1 MMTRFFRYT
10 AIFIALALWLGGCFQ
25 EMLQVYYKTGIVP
38 DDYRY
43 GDLYRLSNLPQF
55 RDPVERCAPPAAV
68 SDTAR
73 TDLYL
78 IGDSFTEPGRL
89 TRADLSIAQRTHT
102 HWDATPLQVQLNP
115 AHRNVLVLETVERHL
130 REHLHK
136 SINQFAVVADTNP
149 PPLSMVPGLGASL
162 SSMVSAT
169 SSRVSD
175 LLRRSRQ
182 KPETRLE
189 VVLFGHEPFLWIKEW
204 KAAMNQRL
212 FGRVDP
218 QVRLSPD
225 GRHLLYYLDSDS
237 TGTTSDFVPVAD
249 TEVTAMVDSLNRA
262 RERYMKLGF
271 SEVYLAVIPN
281 KTTILAPT
289 LGRYNHLIERLEGQP
304 ALRLPVVS
312 VYKSFQSARVPIYAL
327 GDSHWNCTGRA
338 IWLREVR
345 DRLGI

>member
-1 MMTRFFRYT
+1 
-10 AIFIALALWLGGCFQ
+10 
-25 EMLQVYYKTGIVP
+25 VYYKTGIVA

-55 RDPVERCAPPAAV
+55 RDPSERCAPPAAV

-78 IGDSFTEPGRL
+78 IGDSFTEPERL
-89 TRADLSIAQRTHT
+89 TRADLPIARLTRT
-102 HWDATPLQVQLNP
+102 HWDATPLRVQLNP
-115 AHRNVLVLETVERHL
+115 VHRNVLVLETVERHL
-130 REHLHK
+130 REHVRQPIH
-136 SINQFAVVADTNP
+136 QVVVVADTN
-149 PPLSMVPGLGASL
+149 
-162 SSMVSAT
+162 
-169 SSRVSD
+169 R
-175 LLRRSRQ
+175 LRPAPAAWQDRLARLYSQGRE
-182 KPETRLE
+182 PEPRLE
-189 VVLFGHEPFLWIKEW
+189 MVLFGHEPFLWIKEW
-204 KAAMNQRL
+204 KAAVNQRL

-218 QVRLSPD
+218 KVRLSP
-225 GRHLLYYLDSDS
+225 GGQHLLYYLDSDS

-249 TEVTAMVDSLNRA
+249 AEVTAMVDSLNRA
-262 RERYMKLGF
+262 RERYLKLGF

-289 LGRYNHLIERLEGQP
+289 LGCYNHLIERLEGQP

-312 VYKSFQSARVPIYAL
+312 VYAPFRNTRVPIYAL